1 MLGLVE
7 EGGKGI
13 LKVEN
18 AVTQPV
24 VISPLGTHQF
34 LDEFALSYHRAV
46 AERLRSE
53 GATVVNHARQNLDR
67 WMKSGGFGSSE
78 VQSLEEWRKILD
90 ESDVDKLIEIITD
103 TSDEG
108 QRLRS
113 SSPFVGTLTPEKRL
127 EILAACEQ
135 RAVA

>member
-1 MLGLVE
+1 M
-7 EGGKGI
+7 
-13 LKVEN
+13 KVES
-18 AVTQPV
+18 AVSSPAES
-24 VISPLGTHQF
+24 SPLGTHQF
-34 LDEFALSYHRAV
+34 LDEFALAYHRAV

-53 GATVVNHARQNLDR
+53 GAAVIDHARRNLDR
-67 WMKSGGFGSSE
+67 WASGGQPGPGGAWA
-78 VQSLEEWRKILD
+78 LEEWRKILD
-90 ESDVDKLIEIITD
+90 VSDLDKLIEIITD

-113 SSPFVGTLTPEKRL
+113 SSPFAGTLSPEKRL